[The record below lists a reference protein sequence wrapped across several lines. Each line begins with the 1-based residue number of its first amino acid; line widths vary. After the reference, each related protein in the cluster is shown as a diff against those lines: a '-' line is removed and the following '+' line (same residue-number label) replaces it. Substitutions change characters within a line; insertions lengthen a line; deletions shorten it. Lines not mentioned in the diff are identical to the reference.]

1 MSLETR
7 LEEVIKAVQANTQA
21 LLALE
26 ALLREQI
33 GRAARMSVPAGT
45 DVPAAATASPS
56 PVPAGTV
63 SNGVAG
69 PVAQAARGPGR
80 PRKDGTPA
88 QPRTAPA
95 TGVVP
100 AGSEVGQPPP
110 ATTEVSASDAE
121 KIAKRYHEEVRPA
134 ILALAVVKGDAVA
147 RNMLT
152 KEFGVS
158 GGSQLPRTMACY
170 DRVVERCKALTEA

>member
-7 LEEVIKAVQANTQA
+7 LEEVLRAIEANT
-21 LLALE
+21 LALRALE
-26 ALLREQI
+26 QLLRGPLE
-33 GRAARMSVPAGT
+33 RANLAAVTAGHST
-45 DVPAAATASPS
+45 ASNMNGAAAPT
-56 PVPAGTV
+56 PA
-63 SNGVAG
+63 VA
-69 PVAQAARGPGR
+69 AAAAPRGPGR

-134 ILALAVVKGDAVA
+134 ILALAAAKGDVAA
-147 RNMLT
+147 RNMLA

-170 DRVVERCKALTEA
+170 DTVVERCKALMEA